1 MVQFFNL
8 LNKFYSFLRFDVPEE
23 PNSLLLIIKL
33 KYVSKKTHL
42 NPKIKLIVK
51 SFSLKRL

>member
-33 KYVSKKTHL
+33 KYVSKK
-42 NPKIKLIVK
+42 NPFKPKDK
-51 SFSLKRL
+51 TDS